1 MVCSRAKR
9 RVVIVVGI
17 AAAFVSTRAFAQEPA
32 AAPAAPA
39 TVHDET
45 PDHDKFVGHFAV
57 GYMGV
62 NALPIGGGTPQNPT
76 LATLNAPVIGVRYWL
91 QQMVGLD
98 LGLGFASSSGSTET
112 SNGMMSTTA
121 DNPSNLGFALHAG
134 VPLALARAH
143 HLTFEVVPEANVGFT
158 SGTIK
163 SAAVMNPPPDIS
175 LSGFRLDV
183 GGRVGAEI
191 HFGFIG
197 IPQLSLEGSVGLY
210 VRRNAAKVKQDVNS
224 GSIGTW
230 NIGTTVGSDPW
241 ALFTNNISALY
252 YF

>member
-1 MVCSRAKR
+1 MVGSSAKR
-9 RVVIVVGI
+9 GVIIVVGAGLALGCTTF
-17 AAAFVSTRAFAQEPA
+17 AARAAAQEPA
-32 AAPAAPA
+32 AAA
-39 TVHDET
+39 HDET

-62 NALPIGGGTPQNPT
+62 NALPIGAGSPTAPT
-76 LATLNAPVIGVRYWL
+76 LGTVNAPVIGARYWL
-91 QQMVGLD
+91 QQMVGID
-98 LGLGFASSSGSTET
+98 FGIGFATSSGSTEI
-112 SNGMMSTTA
+112 SNGTNSTTN
-121 DNPSNLGFALHAG
+121 DNPSNLGFAFHGG

-143 HLTFEVVPEANVGFT
+143 HLTFEVVPEVNLGFT
-158 SGTIK
+158 NGTIK
-163 SAAVMNPPPDIS
+163 GTGMNPPPDVS
-175 LSGFRLDV
+175 LSGFRFDV

-210 VRRNAAKVKQDVNS
+210 LRRNAAKIKQDVNS